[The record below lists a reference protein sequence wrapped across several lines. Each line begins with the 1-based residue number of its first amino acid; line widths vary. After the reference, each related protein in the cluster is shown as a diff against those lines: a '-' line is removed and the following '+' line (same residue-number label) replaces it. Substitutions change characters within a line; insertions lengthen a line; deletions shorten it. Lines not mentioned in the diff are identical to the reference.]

1 MSNLNPYTSI
11 LQKPQGL
18 CSLINFTP
26 WCLWRHCMTS
36 LHNATPWI
44 FLVRLTVCLT
54 HVLKRQETRRTFLY
68 TCPYQANTESPS
80 LASIAVTSAI
90 AMFFEPF
97 RRRKFSFRLG
107 REDLNSSGLFFYRH
121 LLAFVTSQVKSR
133 LSRTE
138 PEARCRRTRGSNL
151 FLGWRHWVT
160 ENISLSPAHIIQS
173 GTPCGCAQFK
183 GKKKKNGGGKYNAD
197 ESIPS
202 QWFGEED
209 GNPRQ

>member
-1 MSNLNPYTSI
+1 MQGEILSEKKTPQQDSLAVNIVDRRGRSCSTMANCAESSNWDGGIPDFCI
-11 LQKPQGL
+11 L
-18 CSLINFTP
+18 
-26 WCLWRHCMTS
+26 S
-36 LHNATPWI
+36 LHKQLKHKHRIAK
-44 FLVRLTVCLT
+44 LGVHCSDVSDR
-54 HVLKRQETRRTFLY
+54 HVL
-68 TCPYQANTESPS
+68 
-80 LASIAVTSAI
+80 
-90 AMFFEPF
+90 FEPF

-183 GKKKKNGGGKYNAD
+183 GKKKNAGGKYNAD

-202 QWFGEED
+202 QWFREED